1 MLSIKYVARFKKDF
15 KKYQYHNSIL
25 SDLNNVLKILLVKK
39 KLPDKY
45 RDHSLSGGYS
55 GMRECHVRPD
65 VLLIYWIDTENKKLV
80 VERLGSHSELF

>member
-1 MLSIKYVARFKKDF
+1 MSKEIY
-15 KKYQYHNSIL
+15 
-25 SDLNNVLKILLVKK
+25 
-39 KLPDKY
+39 
-45 RDHSLSGGYS
+45 SLSGGYS